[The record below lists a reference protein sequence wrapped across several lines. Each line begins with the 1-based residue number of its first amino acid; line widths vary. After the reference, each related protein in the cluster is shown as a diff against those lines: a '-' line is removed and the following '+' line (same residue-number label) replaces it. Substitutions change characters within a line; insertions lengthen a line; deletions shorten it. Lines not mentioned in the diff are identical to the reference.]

1 MTGSILLHPQD
12 RRRLNLAQSSQSR
25 GVAETG
31 SVRLGHQSKTPTT
44 NTMAQSRTR
53 TMRSQKNL
61 HNFKTSSRGSGGRTQ
76 PGSTALKLSQSAGN
90 KQGDSAATNTRQK
103 TTKTPNAQRPIIK
116 KEIRL
121 YEVKETPRNVEEAQQ
136 RAQATAGN
144 HPKEKEDEADQN
156 LEAIRQGVSHAHKEE
171 AGHAGNEKEASPTN
185 RSAASSGNMLPPCPE
200 EYSMI

>member
-1 MTGSILLHPQD
+1 
-12 RRRLNLAQSSQSR
+12 
-25 GVAETG
+25 
-31 SVRLGHQSKTPTT
+31 
-44 NTMAQSRTR
+44 
-53 TMRSQKNL
+53 MRSQKNL

-103 TTKTPNAQRPIIK
+103 TNKEKTPNAQRAIIK
-116 KEIRL
+116 KEIKL
-121 YEVKETPRNVEEAQQ
+121 YEVKSLPINVEEAQQ
-136 RAQATAGN
+136 RAQTTAGN

-156 LEAIRQGVSHAHKEE
+156 LEAIHQGVSHAHKEE
-171 AGHAGNEKEASPTN
+171 AGHARNEKEASPTN